1 MNGLYIRSSTS
12 EIILTEF
19 EKVVATI
26 FVQSGILDII
36 LYMSMIRCI
45 SEAGSNLQDF
55 KGAQFIFLKDLWFT
69 VEKFENE
76 DVHFLDIN
84 VMNNDKT
91 NIYIKYT
98 NGGLYI
104 NQDNF
109 ELQ

>member
-1 MNGLYIRSSTS
+1 
-12 EIILTEF
+12 
-19 EKVVATI
+19 
-26 FVQSGILDII
+26 
-36 LYMSMIRCI
+36 MSMIRCI

-55 KGAQFIFLKDLWFT
+55 KGVQFTFLKHLWFT

-76 DVHFLDIN
+76 DVYFLDIN

-98 NGGLYI
+98 SGGFYI